1 MAGREAIVQLLG
13 LRNQG
18 HLYGAGHT
26 EGARAKGQG

>member
-13 LRNQG
+13 LRSQG
-18 HLYGAGHT
+18 HLYGAGLT